1 MKIVT
6 RQQRQDSQDKIS
18 DVFKGKRKGTLGTN
32 GLINR
37 ETNRSYDKNFKKTF
51 FHTYKTKQ

>member
-6 RQQRQDSQDKIS
+6 RQQRQDSQEKIS
-18 DVFKGKRKGTLGTN
+18 DVFKGKRKGALGTS

-37 ETNRSYDKNFKKTF
+37 ETNRSYDKNF
-51 FHTYKTKQ
+51 